1 MQKKEDAAKPVEDK
15 ELLKEPNSKDAVSQE
30 CSPTSPSDLAKLE
43 STVLPILEAQT
54 TSSKDQSSELVRTEC
69 QQEVPS
75 KESLE
80 LTSEENRNL
89 QEEKN
94 DAVDH
99 IKERKK
105 LLVPTELKQNFLEDS
120 SEGESS
126 PLIEGENKTY
136 EVKDIGRDSAASKEK
151 EIVAVRAHEDVPP
164 SVEDSLTKGKIS
176 DQENKQLEEDVKKDI
191 KKARCLVKNSSIN
204 PEDELDHKSIVSVA
218 KIEEL
223 NKREQTFED
232 NGAGI
237 RHFKTIEL
245 NTVATV
251 RQASDDGEPESLTDS
266 PDDRSRGE
274 GSSSL
279 HASSF
284 TPGTSPTSLSS
295 LDEDSDSSSPSYIKS
310 SGEGKQHRK
319 AKHRQPGQML
329 PTIEDSSEEEE
340 LREEEELLKEQEKQ
354 KNSSKKSKKDKEE
367 IRAQRRRERPKTPPS
382 NLSPIEDASPTEEQ
396 RQEAEM
402 EEFRRSSCSDFSPSI
417 ESEPEGFEILPEK
430 IAAVQKVYHLPT
442 SVSLYSPTDE
452 QHANKQSRETTEK
465 QPLHTSNNAYEEI
478 MLKTKSPTR
487 EDIPPGKESL
497 YGGML
502 IEDYAYES
510 LVEDTH
516 VEKDPDKISVPEK
529 AKKLRSPD
537 EVYED
542 MMQVKKE
549 MLLKEEQL
557 KNDNTVKEH
566 NNTTDTTKDAVFSC
580 VRDTPDTRQDTFSTS
595 VSGQFGKDGKPL
607 LNAEEAYDELMKK
620 QRAVLTPGTSPTQT
634 IPDIS
639 DKAQEKADT
648 TSEKTETFPQRRILP
663 IPDLTVT
670 QCSSGEEES
679 GEENTVDQTQDDKTS
694 TSTHAAVTEP
704 TSFAIKL
711 SQERT
716 TDPSASKSA
725 PKPAINVISSMA
737 ESPSQPVPSLPPMAE
752 PKDQS
757 GVVDFS
763 KPLALTQVDTSP
775 SQIPSVV
782 SRSSVPVTSPLPTVP
797 QYTPTVPSVISTAP
811 PVPPKPV
818 VLRRGVSQEKTDIPA
833 PPPLPPP
840 TLPKP
845 AVYPKKVPPQVPQR
859 TVPIGMPT
867 TGPTAPMR
875 QPVAPNYKP
884 HVPPPVPPKPS
895 TIPAGL
901 TFSHRPG
908 ETVKPPIAPKPMS
921 NAQPPAFFYSPVRP
935 SILPSST
942 EDALNL
948 STALNLSSASDNKTG
963 PISPIK
969 TPTSPRL
976 GKSLYDTYV
985 VITLPSQPGS
995 PIEGVT
1001 TQAQISS
1008 GPSSPSKQSHLQF
1021 DFQTQPQI
1029 QLQSQPQTT
1038 KVPLAFTKITESIE
1052 RQEIC
1057 DPEKVISSMSHVIEA
1072 ISASQPSSVSPNED
1086 VHVVTTE
1093 VQRTT
1098 VSVVHGKTPLP
1109 LPTPRASG
1117 IPAVPGDINSQ
1128 PVAVQNGHAYHSGV
1142 IVDLRAPKTV
1152 AEICMKGI
1160 DLSSSESQRQSIL
1173 ADGRQQ
1179 SAVLSSVMNLSTDT
1193 SSVSVV
1199 SDSMTIL
1206 TCTATIAYANNT
1218 FSQANSMPLQLTTTK
1233 SFEPVSQIIY
1243 RPVDSQP
1250 EKPIN
1255 LSTALGKTH
1264 SVPVTTAPTI
1274 ANNGVSTSIPPQL
1287 ETCVS
1292 GAVDLTTIKSV
1303 QTMVTVDGSSS
1314 EVVTTVITEDDGKPV
1329 DLTAGRRAVCCDVVY
1344 KLPFAGSCA
1353 TQQPSTPLPE
1363 DRFGYRDDHYQYDR
1377 SPYGMRGL
1385 GGIKPSMSDTNLA
1398 EAGLFLYKSK
1408 NRYDYSRE
1416 MEGAVDLTSGKM
1428 SISGQC
1434 DVADLSQRCHFQ
1446 LPLLIPI

>member
-1 MQKKEDAAKPVEDK
+1 MQKKEDSARPVEDK
-15 ELLKEPNSKDAVSQE
+15 GLLKEPNNQGKVSQE
-30 CSPTSPSDLAKLE
+30 YSPTSPSDLAKLE
-43 STVLPILEAQT
+43 STVLPILEAQSA
-54 TSSKDQSSELVRTEC
+54 SSKDQSQSECPLGASPK
-69 QQEVPS
+69 QPS
-75 KESLE
+75 ALNP
-80 LTSEENRNL
+80 EENSHRNL

-94 DAVDH
+94 DAVGPR
-99 IKERKK
+99 KERKK
-105 LLVPTELKQNFLEDS
+105 LLVPTELKENFLEDS

-126 PLIEGENKTY
+126 PLAERENKPN
-136 EVKDIGRDSAASKEK
+136 EVKDIGRDNAASAEK
-151 EIVAVRAHEDVPP
+151 EIVGISAHADGSP
-164 SVEDSLTKGKIS
+164 SVEENLTKGKIS
-176 DQENKQLEEDVKKDI
+176 DQEKKLLEEDVKKDI
-191 KKARCLVKNSSIN
+191 KKNESSKARCLVKNSSIK
-204 PEDELDHKSIVSVA
+204 PEDELDHKSIISVA

-223 NKREQTFED
+223 NKSEQTFED

-295 LDEDSDSSSPSYIKS
+295 LDEDSDSSSPSHIKS

-430 IAAVQKVYHLPT
+430 IAAVQEVYHLPT

-452 QHANKQSRETTEK
+452 QYTNKQSRETMEK
-465 QPLHTSNNAYEEI
+465 QPLHTSCDAYEEI
-478 MLKTKSPTR
+478 MLRTKSPTI

-510 LVEDTH
+510 LVEDMH
-516 VEKDPDKISVPEK
+516 VEKESDKISVPEK
-529 AKKLRSPD
+529 ARKLRSPD

-542 MMQVKKE
+542 MMQIKKE
-549 MLLKEEQL
+549 MLLKKQQL
-557 KNDNTVKEH
+557 KEDNAIKESH
-566 NNTTDTTKDAVFSC
+566 TTDTTEDGVLSC
-580 VRDTPDTRQDTFSTS
+580 VIDTPDTRQDTISTS

-607 LNAEEAYDELMKK
+607 LNAEEAYEELMKK
-620 QRAVLTPGTSPTQT
+620 QRTVLTPGTSPTQT
-634 IPDIS
+634 VPDLS
-639 DKAQEKADT
+639 DRAQQIAIT
-648 TSEKTETFPQRRILP
+648 TFEKTDTLLQRRILP
-663 IPDLTVT
+663 IPHLTVT

-679 GEENTVDQTQDDKTS
+679 GEESTVDQTQDDETVPVFTS
-694 TSTHAAVTEP
+694 TCTHAVATEP
-704 TSFAIKL
+704 TSFAVQL

-716 TDPSASKSA
+716 TDLSASEPA
-725 PKPAINVISSMA
+725 PEPAMDAISTRT
-737 ESPSQPVPSLPPMAE
+737 EEPSQPVPSSAPVAE
-752 PKDQS
+752 PIEQPDA
-757 GVVDFS
+757 VDLS
-763 KPLALTQVDTSP
+763 KSSAMTQVET
-775 SQIPSVV
+775 QIPSVV
-782 SRSSVPVTSPLPTVP
+782 SRPSVPVTSPLPTVP
-797 QYTPTVPSVISTAP
+797 QYTPTVPTVISTAP
-811 PVPPKPV
+811 PVPPKPI

-845 AVYPKKVPPQVPQR
+845 AVYPKKIPPQVPQR
-859 TVPIGMPT
+859 TAPASMPT
-867 TGPTAPMR
+867 PGPNVQMR
-875 QPVAPNYKP
+875 QPMGPNYKP

-921 NAQPPAFFYSPVRP
+921 NAQPLSSIYSPVRP
-935 SILPSST
+935 SILPTST
-942 EDALNL
+942 EDGALNL
-948 STALNLSSASDNKTG
+948 SPASEIKTG
-963 PISPIK
+963 PASPIK
-969 TPTSPRL
+969 TPTSPRF

-995 PIEGVT
+995 PVEGVT

-1008 GPSSPSKQSHLQF
+1008 GPSSPIKQSHLQF
-1021 DFQTQPQI
+1021 DFQLQSQI
-1029 QLQSQPQTT
+1029 QLPSQPQTT
-1038 KVPLAFTKITESIE
+1038 RIPLAFTKITESIE

-1072 ISASQPSSVSPNED
+1072 ISASQPSSVIPD
-1086 VHVVTTE
+1086 VDVQVLTTE

-1098 VSVVHGKTPLP
+1098 VSVVHGKTPP
-1109 LPTPRASG
+1109 PPPSPRASG
-1117 IPAVPGDINSQ
+1117 IPAVSGDINSQ
-1128 PVAVQNGHAYHSGV
+1128 PGAVQNGHAYHSGV
-1142 IVDLRAPKTV
+1142 IVDLRAPKTDT
-1152 AEICMKGI
+1152 EICMKGI
-1160 DLSSSESQRQSIL
+1160 DLSSSESQRQSFL
-1173 ADGRQQ
+1173 PDGRQQ
-1179 SAVLSSVMNLSTDT
+1179 SAVQSSVMNLSTDT
-1193 SSVSVV
+1193 SSMSVV
-1199 SDSMTIL
+1199 TDSMTIL
-1206 TCTATIAYANNT
+1206 TCSATIAYANNNL
-1218 FSQANSMPLQLTTTK
+1218 SQASLMPLQLTTAK

-1250 EKPIN
+1250 ERPIN
-1255 LSTALGKTH
+1255 LSTTLGKTH
-1264 SVPVTTAPTI
+1264 SVPVTTAPPI
-1274 ANNGVSTSIPPQL
+1274 ANNGVSIPPQL

-1292 GAVDLTTIKSV
+1292 GAVDLTTFKPV
-1303 QTMVTVDGSSS
+1303 QTMVSVDGSSS

-1353 TQQPSTPLPE
+1353 TQQPSAPLPE

-1408 NRYDYSRE
+1408 NRYDYNSE

-1428 SISGQC
+1428 SVAGQC
-1434 DVADLSQRCHFQ
+1434 DVADLSQKCHFE
-1446 LPLLIPI
+1446 LPLLIPS

>member
-1 MQKKEDAAKPVEDK
+1 MQKKEDAAKPGEDI
-15 ELLKEPNSKDAVSQE
+15 ELLKEPNNKDRASQE
-30 CSPTSPSDLAKLE
+30 YRPMSPSDLAKLE
-43 STVLPILEAQT
+43 STVLPILEAT
-54 TSSKDQSSELVRTEC
+54 TSSKDQSQSELVKTDC
-69 QQEVPS
+69 QLEVS
-75 KESLE
+75 SEESPG
-80 LTSEENRNL
+80 LTSEENRHRNL

-94 DAVDH
+94 NDVGPK
-99 IKERKK
+99 KERKK
-105 LLVPTELKQNFLEDS
+105 LLVPTELKKKFLEDS
-120 SEGESS
+120 SEGETS
-126 PLIEGENKTY
+126 PINEMGNKPN
-136 EVKDIGRDSAASKEK
+136 EVKDIARNSTASAEK
-151 EIVAVRAHEDVPP
+151 EIVATKAHGDVS
-164 SVEDSLTKGKIS
+164 SVEENLTKGKIS
-176 DQENKQLEEDVKKDI
+176 DQENKLLDEHVKKDTE
-191 KKARCLVKNSSIN
+191 KSELSKSWCLVKSSSIN
-204 PEDELDHKSIVSVA
+204 PEDELHCKSTISVA

-223 NKREQTFED
+223 SKREQSFED

-295 LDEDSDSSSPSYIKS
+295 LDEDSDSSSPSHIKS

-430 IAAVQKVYHLPT
+430 IAAVQKGYHLPT

-452 QHANKQSRETTEK
+452 QYDNKQSRETMEK
-465 QPLHTSNNAYEEI
+465 QPLHTSYDAYEEI
-478 MLKTKSPTR
+478 MLRTKSPNI
-487 EDIPPGKESL
+487 EDIRPGKESL

-516 VEKDPDKISVPEK
+516 VEKKTDNISVPEK
-529 AKKLRSPD
+529 ARKLRSPD

-542 MMQVKKE
+542 MMQIKKE
-549 MLLKEEQL
+549 MLLKEQQL
-557 KNDNTVKEH
+557 KEDNTMKEFY
-566 NNTTDTTKDAVFSC
+566 TDATEDDVFSC
-580 VRDTPDTRQDTFSTS
+580 TRDTPDTRQDTFSTS

-607 LNAEEAYDELMKK
+607 LNADEAYEELIKK

-634 IPDIS
+634 IPDFR
-639 DKAQEKADT
+639 DRAQEIEVT
-648 TSEKTETFPQRRILP
+648 SSEKNENFLQRRILP

-679 GEENTVDQTQDDKTS
+679 GEESTVDQNHDDETFPVFTS
-694 TSTHAAVTEP
+694 TSTHSAVTEP
-704 TSFAIKL
+704 TSFVRL
-711 SQERT
+711 SQERM
-716 TDPSASKSA
+716 TDHPALGLASEPVMDA
-725 PKPAINVISSMA
+725 ISSRA
-737 ESPSQPVPSLPPMAE
+737 ESPSQPEPSPPPMAE
-752 PKDQS
+752 PTDQP
-757 GVVDFS
+757 GVVDLS
-763 KPLALTQVDTSP
+763 KSSALTQVDVSP
-775 SQIPSVV
+775 TQILSVV
-782 SRSSVPVTSPLPTVP
+782 SRPSVAVTSLLSTVP

-818 VLRRGVSQEKTDIPA
+818 VLRRGMSQERTDIPA

-845 AVYPKKVPPQVPQR
+845 VVYPKKIPPQVPQR
-859 TVPIGMPT
+859 TVPVGMPT
-867 TGPTAPMR
+867 TGPNAQTR
-875 QPVAPNYKP
+875 QPMAPNYKP

-921 NAQPPAFFYSPVRP
+921 NAQPLSSIYPPVRP
-935 SILPSST
+935 SILPTST
-942 EDALNL
+942 EDGALNL
-948 STALNLSSASDNKTG
+948 SPASEIKTG
-963 PISPIK
+963 PTSPIK
-969 TPTSPRL
+969 TPTSPRF

-1001 TQAQISS
+1001 TQAQTSS
-1008 GPSSPSKQSHLQF
+1008 GPSSPNKQSYLQF
-1021 DFQTQPQI
+1021 DFQSQTQI
-1029 QLQSQPQTT
+1029 QLPSQPQPTR
-1038 KVPLAFTKITESIE
+1038 VPLAFTKVTESVE
-1052 RQEIC
+1052 RQDIC
-1057 DPEKVISSMSHVIEA
+1057 DTENVVSSMSHVIEA
-1072 ISASQPSSVSPNED
+1072 ISASQPSSVIPNVD
-1086 VHVVTTE
+1086 VQVVTTE

-1098 VSVVHGKTPLP
+1098 VSVVHGKT
-1109 LPTPRASG
+1109 AF
-1117 IPAVPGDINSQ
+1117 PGEIKSQ

-1142 IVDLRAPKTV
+1142 IVDLRAPKTD
-1152 AEICMKGI
+1152 AEICVKGI
-1160 DLSSSESQRQSIL
+1160 DLSSESQRQSFL
-1173 ADGRQQ
+1173 VDGKQQ
-1179 SAVLSSVMNLSTDT
+1179 SAIQSSVINLSTDT
-1193 SSVSVV
+1193 TSVSMVN
-1199 SDSMTIL
+1199 DSVTIL
-1206 TCTATIAYANNT
+1206 TCTATIAYGNNNL
-1218 FSQANSMPLQLTTTK
+1218 SQGNSMPLQLTTTK
-1233 SFEPVSQIIY
+1233 SFEPISQIIY

-1255 LSTALGKTH
+1255 LSTTLGKTH
-1264 SVPVTTAPTI
+1264 SVPVTTI
-1274 ANNGVSTSIPPQL
+1274 ANNGVSTSILSQL
-1287 ETCVS
+1287 ETSVS
-1292 GAVDLTTIKSV
+1292 GAVDLTTVKPV
-1303 QTMVTVDGSSS
+1303 QTMVSIDGSSS
-1314 EVVTTVITEDDGKPV
+1314 EVVTTLITEDDGKPV

-1353 TQQPSTPLPE
+1353 TQQPSAPLPE

-1408 NRYDYSRE
+1408 NRYDYNGE

-1428 SISGQC
+1428 SIAGQC
-1434 DVADLSQRCHFQ
+1434 DVAHHSQRCHFE
-1446 LPLLIPI
+1446 LPLLIPT

>member
-1 MQKKEDAAKPVEDK
+1 MQIFSLLQKKDDVARPVKDIEP
-15 ELLKEPNSKDAVSQE
+15 LKEPNNKNEVSQE
-30 CSPTSPSDLAKLE
+30 YSPTSLSDLAKLE

-54 TSSKDQSSELVRTEC
+54 TSSKDQSQSELTRTDH
-69 QQEVPS
+69 QLEVS
-75 KESLE
+75 LVESSE
-80 LTSEENRNL
+80 LTLEENKHRNL

-94 DAVDH
+94 DDVGPN
-99 IKERKK
+99 KERRK

-126 PLIEGENKTY
+126 PLSERDE
-136 EVKDIGRDSAASKEK
+136 EKDIAASEEK
-151 EIVAVRAHEDVPP
+151 EINAINAHEDALP
-164 SVEDSLTKGKIS
+164 SVEKNLSEGKIS
-176 DQENKQLEEDVKKDI
+176 NQENKLLEEDAKKDI
-191 KKARCLVKNSSIN
+191 KKNELSNTRCLVKNSSIN
-204 PEDELDHKSIVSVA
+204 PEDELDSKSIISVA

-223 NKREQTFED
+223 SKREQTVED
-232 NGAGI
+232 SGAGI

-295 LDEDSDSSSPSYIKS
+295 LDEDSDSSSPGHIKT

-402 EEFRRSSCSDFSPSI
+402 EEFRRSSCSDFSPSM

-452 QHANKQSRETTEK
+452 QNSNKQSKEPTEK
-465 QPLHTSNNAYEEI
+465 QPLQTSHDAYEEI
-478 MLKTKSPTR
+478 KLRTKSPTIG
-487 EDIPPGKESL
+487 EIPPGKESL

-510 LVEDTH
+510 LVDDTH
-516 VEKDPDKISVPEK
+516 VEKEPNKISVPEK

-542 MMQVKKE
+542 MMQIKKE
-549 MLLKEEQL
+549 MLLKEQQL
-557 KNDNTVKEH
+557 KDDNTIKEFPP
-566 NNTTDTTKDAVFSC
+566 TGKTEDGIFSC
-580 VRDTPDTRQDTFSTS
+580 ARDTPETRKEPPTC

-634 IPDIS
+634 IPDLK
-639 DKAQEKADT
+639 DKAQNIEVA
-648 TSEKTETFPQRRILP
+648 TSEKMEALPQRRILP

-679 GEENTVDQTQDDKTS
+679 GEESTVDQNQDDETFPVFTS
-694 TSTHAAVTEP
+694 TSAHAAVTEP
-704 TSFAIKL
+704 TACAVKL
-711 SQERT
+711 SQEKT
-716 TDPSASKSA
+716 TDFSAAGSA
-725 PKPAINVISSMA
+725 PKPAMDVISSMA
-737 ESPSQPVPSLPPMAE
+737 DTPSQPVPSLTFMAE
-752 PKDQS
+752 PTNQPCVIDL
-757 GVVDFS
+757 S
-763 KPLALTQVDTSP
+763 KSLALTQVDALP

-782 SRSSVPVTSPLPTVP
+782 SRPSVSVTSPLPTVP
-797 QYTPTVPSVISTAP
+797 QYTSTVPSVISTAP

-818 VLRRGVSQEKTDIPA
+818 VLRRGTSQERTDIPA

-859 TVPIGMPT
+859 TGPAGMPT
-867 TGPTAPMR
+867 TGPNAQIR
-875 QPVAPNYKP
+875 QPIPPNYKP

-921 NAQPPAFFYSPVRP
+921 SAQPLSSIYSAVRP
-935 SILPSST
+935 SILPTST
-942 EDALNL
+942 EDGALNL
-948 STALNLSSASDNKTG
+948 SPASEIKTG
-963 PISPIK
+963 PTSPIK
-969 TPTSPRL
+969 TPTSPRF

-1001 TQAQISS
+1001 TQAQTSS
-1008 GPSSPSKQSHLQF
+1008 GPSSPGNQSYIQF
-1021 DFQTQPQI
+1021 DFQ
-1029 QLQSQPQTT
+1029 SQPQLPSQPHTT
-1038 KVPLAFTKITESIE
+1038 RVPLAFAKITESTE
-1052 RQEIC
+1052 RQDIC
-1057 DPEKVISSMSHVIEA
+1057 GPEKVISSMSYVTEA
-1072 ISASQPSSVSPNED
+1072 ISASQPLSVISNFD
-1086 VHVVTTE
+1086 VQVVNTE

-1098 VSVVHGKTPLP
+1098 VSVVHEKTPP
-1109 LPTPRASG
+1109 PPAASRASG
-1117 IPAVPGDINSQ
+1117 ISAAPVDIKSH
-1128 PVAVQNGHAYHSGV
+1128 PVAIQNGHAYHSGV
-1142 IVDLRAPKTV
+1142 IVDLRAPKTD
-1152 AEICMKGI
+1152 AEICMTGI
-1160 DLSSSESQRQSIL
+1160 DLSSSESHRQSFL
-1173 ADGRQQ
+1173 VDGRQK
-1179 SAVLSSVMNLSTDT
+1179 SAVQSSVMNLSTDT

-1199 SDSMTIL
+1199 TDSMTIL
-1206 TCTATIAYANNT
+1206 TCTATIAYASNSL
-1218 FSQANSMPLQLTTTK
+1218 SQANSMPVQLTTSK
-1233 SFEPVSQIIY
+1233 SFEPISQIIY
-1243 RPVDSQP
+1243 RPVDSKP
-1250 EKPIN
+1250 EKPVN
-1255 LSTALGKTH
+1255 LSTTLGKTH
-1264 SVPVTTAPTI
+1264 SLPVTIAPTI
-1274 ANNGVSTSIPPQL
+1274 VNNGVSASIPPQL
-1287 ETCVS
+1287 ETSVS
-1292 GAVDLTTIKSV
+1292 GAVDLTTVKPV
-1303 QTMVTVDGSSS
+1303 QTMVSVDRSSS
-1314 EVVTTVITEDDGKPV
+1314 EVVATLITEDDGKPV

-1353 TQQPSTPLPE
+1353 TQQPSAPLPE

-1408 NRYDYSRE
+1408 NRYDYNGE

-1434 DVADLSQRCHFQ
+1434 DVADLSQR
-1446 LPLLIPI
+1446 